1 MVRAGVAL
9 LVGLALAAAAAAA
22 PRPAPATSCGLLS
35 DVEPAWALSERALLF
50 TRQRAYGAVSSV
62 YKIAADGRHLR
73 RLTPLGEYAYGG
85 AWSADGTRV
94 AYTTFDLAAVA
105 RIVVARADGTG
116 AQVVAWFQ
124 GMRYPPATFVT
135 WSPTGELAYV
145 DFDGDLRTP
154 SRLLARGA
162 TQPAWSPDGTRIA
175 YVGARGITI
184 ADADGRNARV
194 IADGGEPAWSPD
206 GTRIAYTAAP
216 GVGVHVVSA
225 DGSGDELVDAK
236 ATRPRW
242 TPDGRHVVDVLYVGR
257 GMAHNAIRVADLST
271 GRVRT
276 VTHDASLFY
285 GSDDVQPAV
294 GPNGT
299 IAFAAEPQFSS
310 SELRFVRLDGPNERR
325 LTYHC
330 VRLDENAGTA
340 IYGTWLPDVIDAR
353 NRFRDTVSCG
363 AGHDVVYA
371 DSRDHVGRGCEVVQR
386 R

>member
-1 MVRAGVAL
+1 V
-9 LVGLALAAAAAAA
+9 
-22 PRPAPATSCGLLS
+22 TSCGVLS
-35 DVEPAWALSERALLF
+35 DVEPAWAPSGRALLF

-62 YKIAADGRHLR
+62 YRVDADGRHLR

-116 AQVVAWFQ
+116 AQVLASFQ
-124 GMRYPPATFVT
+124 GVRYPPATFVT
-135 WSPTGELAYV
+135 WSATGELAYV

-154 SRLLARGA
+154 TRLLARGA

-175 YVGARGITI
+175 YVGARGITV

-194 IADGGEPAWSPD
+194 IADGGEPAWSPA

-216 GVGVHVVSA
+216 GVGVHVISA

-242 TPDGRHVVDVLYVGR
+242 TP
-257 GMAHNAIRVADLST
+257 
-271 GRVRT
+271 
-276 VTHDASLFY
+276 
-285 GSDDVQPAV
+285 
-294 GPNGT
+294 
-299 IAFAAEPQFSS
+299 AFAAEPQFSS
-310 SELRFVRLDGPNERR
+310 SELRIVRLDGRNERR

-330 VRLDENAGTA
+330 VRLDESAGTA

-371 DSRDHVGRGCEVVQR
+371 DRRDHVGRRCEVVHR

>member
-1 MVRAGVAL
+1 VA
-9 LVGLALAAAAAAA
+9 LALAAAAAAA
-22 PRPAPATSCGLLS
+22 APRSAPAVSCGLLS
-35 DVEPAWALSERALLF
+35 DVEPAWAPSGRALLF

-62 YKIAADGRHLR
+62 YRIDADGQHIR

-105 RIVVARADGTG
+105 RIVVARADGSG
-116 AQVVAWFQ
+116 AQVVASFQ

-154 SRLLARGA
+154 SRLLASGA
-162 TQPAWSPDGTRIA
+162 TRPTWSPDGTRIA
-175 YVGARGITI
+175 YVGLGGITV
-184 ADADGRNARV
+184 ADADGRNAHV
-194 IADGGEPAWSPD
+194 IVDGGEPAWSPD

-216 GVGVHVVSA
+216 GVGVHVVSR

-257 GMAHNAIRVADLST
+257 GLAHNAIRVADLMT

-276 VTHDASLFY
+276 ATHDASLFY

-299 IAFAAEPQFSS
+299 IAFAAEPEFSS
-310 SELRFVRLDGPNERR
+310 FELRFVRLDGRNERR

-340 IYGTWLPDVIDAR
+340 IYGTWLADVIDAR
-353 NRFRDTVSCG
+353 NQFRDTVSCG
-363 AGHDVVYA
+363 AGHDIVYA
-371 DSRDHVGRGCEVVQR
+371 DRRDHVGRSCEIVHR